1 MRQSPASKES
11 LDPATSLTRR
21 AWPRQNEPPEQVI
34 DVPRRYRRR
43 QGRQGRWP
51 ALWHGGEVI
60 LGLAIPVAL
69 YAAPATLAALV
80 IGGAIPAG
88 GVPVEV
94 VLAAALVAAW
104 PGGAV
109 LHAAAGA
116 LTALLLLTALDAA
129 TQAVLG
135 RPFLLVFDLPL
146 AASAAEFVAET
157 YGIAVAIFAAGAAFG
172 VLLSYG
178 LIAFGLGR
186 VRGAA
191 QRGGW
196 MARALVLLACGAILA
211 MQLGHR
217 IAPDRVEPVRFVS
230 DRSVRTLVSQ
240 ARAVAVRL
248 AHQSS
253 YRAPVEAP
261 ARPPVGLGGADVL
274 LFFLESYG
282 RSSIGD
288 PRYGA
293 TIVPSLRG
301 VEDVLRARGFSAV
314 SGWLESPTLGGQS
327 WLAHAS
333 LLSGL
338 RVDSEFRYRLLLSG
352 ERRTLVGDFAAA
364 GYRAVLLAPAIDR
377 PWPEVAFYGFDRTYF
392 SRDMGYAGPRY
403 GWVTMPDQYTLAFLD
418 RAERRRQT
426 GGPPLFAV
434 TVLISGHAPWTPVAE
449 VVEDWSDIGDGRIF
463 AAWADRGEP
472 PQSVWRDPE
481 KVRRQ
486 YAHAT
491 GYVIDVLG
499 SYFRQFG
506 DDRRTLVL
514 LLGDHQPGPIVS
526 GTGAGLD
533 VPIHAVSNDPD
544 LLRPF
549 KEWGFV
555 DGMVPAPDGA
565 ARPMEAFRD
574 RFLASFASEGEE
586 KMASEEGD
594 AAAQGE

>member
-1 MRQSPASKES
+1 M
-11 LDPATSLTRR
+11 TSLARR
-21 AWPRQNEPPEQVI
+21 ARPRQNEPPEQGI

-43 QGRQGRWP
+43 RGRRGRWP
-51 ALWHGGEVI
+51 ALWHGGGLI
-60 LGLAIPVAL
+60 LGLAIPIGL
-69 YAAPATLAALV
+69 FAAPATLAALV

-88 GVPVEV
+88 GIPVEV
-94 VLAAALVAAW
+94 ILAAALVTAW
-104 PGGAV
+104 PGGLA
-109 LHAAAGA
+109 LHMAAAA
-116 LTALLLLTALDAA
+116 LSALLLLTALDAA

-135 RPFLLVFDLPL
+135 RSFLLAFDLPL
-146 AASAAEFVAET
+146 AASAAEFVDET
-157 YGIAVAIFAAGAAFG
+157 YGIAAAIFAAGAALG
-172 VLLSYG
+172 ALLAYG

-186 VRGAA
+186 IRGAA

-196 MARALVLLACGAILA
+196 TVRAPVLLACGAILA

-230 DRSVRTLVSQ
+230 DRSAQTLVSQ
-240 ARAVAVRL
+240 ARAIAVRL
-248 AHQSS
+248 ADHSF
-253 YRAPVEAP
+253 YRAPAEVP

-282 RSSIGD
+282 RSSIED
-288 PRYGA
+288 PRYGPA
-293 TIVPSLRG
+293 VVASLRG
-301 VEDVLRARGFSAV
+301 VEDVLHAQGFSAV

-392 SRDMGYAGPRY
+392 SWDMGYAGPRY

-418 RAERRRQT
+418 RAERRRRT

-463 AAWADRGEP
+463 AAWVNRGEP
-472 PQSVWRDPE
+472 PQTVWRDPE

-486 YAHAT
+486 YVRAT
-491 GYVIDVLG
+491 DYVIDVLG

-549 KEWGFV
+549 REWGFV
-555 DGMVPAPDGA
+555 DGMVPAPDGG

-574 RFLASFASEGEE
+574 RFLTSFASEGEK
-586 KMASEEGD
+586 KMASEARD
-594 AAAQGE
+594 AAVQGD